1 MRAAV
6 AVSQDPDDPI
16 AGISVQEVPDP
27 TVPPSHSRVRV
38 VASSLNMHDVWTLR
52 GVGHPA
58 ERIPIVLGCDAS
70 GYDDDG
76 NPVIVY
82 PVFGDLSRGGGD
94 VTFDPQRTLLGE
106 VYNGGLAEYIVV
118 PTENLIPMPP
128 WLTFDEAAC
137 LTVAWGTAHRMLF
150 THGDVHGGDRVLVQG
165 AFGGVSTAAIALAR
179 AAGATVYAT
188 SRTEEG
194 RAHALKAGA
203 HVALAS
209 GERVPDR
216 VDVVIETVGE
226 ATWDHSLKSLRP
238 GGAIVIAGATSG
250 SAPSADLSRVF
261 FHQLRIFGSTGV
273 TLDEFRA
280 MLRLMEATQTRPLI
294 DRVLPLERVREG
306 YQAML
311 DGNVAGKIVIRIAD
325 ETVST

>member
-6 AVSQDPDDPI
+6 AISQNFDDPLS
-16 AGISVQEVPDP
+16 GVEVQDVADPEVPP
-27 TVPPSHSRVRV
+27 GHSRVRV

-70 GYDDDG
+70 GVTDDG
-76 NPVIVY
+76 EAVIVY
-82 PVFGDLSRGGGD
+82 PVFGDMSRGRGD
-94 VTFDPQRTLLGE
+94 VTLDPKRTLLGE
-106 VYNGGLAEYIVV
+106 HYNGGLAEYIVV
-118 PTENLIPMPP
+118 PTENLIPKPE
-128 WLTFDEAAC
+128 WLSFEEAAC

-150 THGDVHGGDRVLVQG
+150 THGEVHGGDRVLVQG

-194 RAHALKAGA
+194 RAHALAAGA
-203 HVALAS
+203 NVALPS
-209 GERVPDR
+209 GARLPER

-238 GGAIVIAGATSG
+238 GGAVVIAGATSG
-250 SAPSADLSRVF
+250 SAPSADLSRIF
-261 FHQLRIFGSTGV
+261 FQQLRVLGSTGV

-280 MLRLMEATQTRPLI
+280 MLRLMESTQTRPLI

-306 YQAML
+306 YAAML
-311 DGNVAGKIVIRIAD
+311 EGNVAGKIVI
-325 ETVST
+325 TVGEAPAS